1 MLYIIER
8 TKDSYYLSC
17 FEEYKQFIFS
27 PLKSDALQ
35 FPKNIA
41 ERYVQKLKEI
51 GFDEYIIIP
60 AKELK

>member
-17 FEEYKQFIFS
+17 FEEYKQ
-27 PLKSDALQ
+27 
-35 FPKNIA
+35 
-41 ERYVQKLKEI
+41 YVQKLKEI